1 MQVCSSTCGFTTTPL
16 KISKYFDSVSAQV
29 TPPAVSV
36 RDLHTDPEPITLATK
51 LASTKSSRIVGSPVG
66 MASNST
72 SAKWK
77 WSPASGS
84 HIASQEKY
92 EALGA
97 DFMIMLGKLKPI
109 LVQGEFNSS
118 YML

>member
-1 MQVCSSTCGFTTTPL
+1 MSVH
-16 KISKYFDSVSAQV
+16 DS
-29 TPPAVSV
+29 
-36 RDLHTDPEPITLATK
+36 LTDPKPITLETR

-72 SAKWK
+72 SAKWT
-77 WSPASGS
+77 PASGS
-84 HIASQEKY
+84 RIAPQEKY
-92 EALGA
+92 EALDA